1 MPDES
6 MTSAIRMLVL
16 DVLKPLEPSIIK
28 YSQALADVE
37 GIDGVNITVVEVDR
51 QTETIKI
58 SLQGKDIEYSLLNDI
73 IQGLGGSIHSID
85 KVSAGSKMISE
96 VPSRSTHE

>member
-1 MPDES
+1 MP
-6 MTSAIRMLVL
+6 SAIRMLVL

-28 YSQALADVE
+28 YSQAIADCD

-58 SLQGKDIEYSLLNDI
+58 SLEGRDILYENLTKV
-73 IQGLGGSIHSID
+73 IQELGGSIHSID
-85 KVSAGSKMISE
+85 KVSAGSRMISE
-96 VPSRSTHE
+96 VPSSSTHE